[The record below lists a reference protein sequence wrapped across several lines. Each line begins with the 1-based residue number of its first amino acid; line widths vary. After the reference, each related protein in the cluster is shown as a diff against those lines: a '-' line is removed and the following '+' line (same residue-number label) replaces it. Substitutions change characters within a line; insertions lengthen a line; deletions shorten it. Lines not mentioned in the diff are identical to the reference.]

1 MSGVLAAR
9 GLSYAAARSFE
20 ADQAEAFEVVIL
32 FRGPRVG
39 DELDLQLDGFV
50 ARSNC
55 TSRVGKRSIHIR
67 PLLASEVVT
76 ARRTRELW
84 EFALQ
89 LKLRKGVPK
98 ARCEDDACLV
108 LLQAPHATERFV
120 LVVGVDTFDR
130 VLTEV
135 DRFGLRRPVGVQL
148 DELGHRGADVRGV
161 HLDGDRL
168 REEAV
173 ERNLAGVRSDRN
185 LRSDESVDPH
195 PVDVAPVVVLDQDD
209 IGSVDRRA
217 ESSGHRRVGGL
228 ASDLDRESRDLGLRR
243 FDDVDLV
250 GRRRRGVA
258 LGAARQGENRGQE
271 RREEVTYHDPTPLR
285 RSYWPVIFVSGI
297 AHDRH
302 RLTHQ
307 TRLVEKV

>member
-1 MSGVLAAR
+1 M
-9 GLSYAAARSFE
+9 
-20 ADQAEAFEVVIL
+20 
-32 FRGPRVG
+32 
-39 DELDLQLDGFV
+39 
-50 ARSNC
+50 
-55 TSRVGKRSIHIR
+55 
-67 PLLASEVVT
+67 
-76 ARRTRELW
+76 
-84 EFALQ
+84 
-89 LKLRKGVPK
+89 
-98 ARCEDDACLV
+98 EDA
-108 LLQAPHATERFV
+108 V
-120 LVVGVDTFDR
+120 LVVLVGLSWVVEVVDVQYRRNIVFAEIASCKDDCAILGHPRWAVDFAAFRHEARQWGEVTLEVVLPRVCLEGGGVGHVDRTSVLEHSDAAFVRRCPVGPQHR
-130 VLTEV
+130 VLAQV